1 MSEQEIKRMTEID
14 TAADKAGGYVSP
26 LFKGNTMYDY
36 RKLLAYCKENEI
48 DPLDLTIRELGKFII
63 SQ

>member
-1 MSEQEIKRMTEID
+1 MTEID